1 MENTLFFYPSAAS
14 EPWELSHSIKPDIT
28 LRCQTVLIC
37 FMDFMDRRCS
47 MTNRSVR
54 CSNSI
59 SPNWHL
65 CWVWRDACCWNC
77 WNAFE
82 MDPMISLW
90 DRPWDPPIVWDL
102 GERARSRVWRRE
114 ENHPL
119 SFTVRSVISERA
131 SRSSDDLGFHLKRQP
146 ITYGFGYHTTDSR
159 KWVKMCCSTYKD
171 VFWVGN
177 EGSFHSK
184 LEDQCQFKYE
194 HNAWRPQQ
202 FNSIQPVKTLRYH
215 SSLGTYILKTYIFKR
230 LFTIEFGLRFTKL
243 YLNLNQQTGC

>member
-14 EPWELSHSIKPDIT
+14 EPWELSHSVKPDIT
-28 LRCQTVLIC
+28 SGRQAVLIC
-37 FMDFMDRRCS
+37 FMDFVDRRCS

-54 CSNSI
+54 CTNSI

-90 DRPWDPPIVWDL
+90 DHPWDPPIVWDL
-102 GERARSRVWRRE
+102 GERARSRMWRRE

-119 SFTVRSVISERA
+119 SFTIRSVISERA

-146 ITYGFGYHTTDSR
+146 ITYGFGYRTTDSR
-159 KWVKMCCSTYKD
+159 KCAAPHTKMGFEWEMRA
-171 VFWVGN
+171 VFSVRWRI
-177 EGSFHSK
+177 K
-184 LEDQCQFKYE
+184 LSLSVSIMPED
-194 HNAWRPQQ
+194 R
-202 FNSIQPVKTLRYH
+202 
-215 SSLGTYILKTYIFKR
+215 SSLTQYSLWKHYVITANWDPIS
-230 LFTIEFGLRFTKL
+230 
-243 YLNLNQQTGC
+243 